1 MTISGLAGIPLT
13 RPAATLSPSDG
24 ERDGVRGVSSIPPL
38 LFGHWYKNHAGARW
52 KHPSAAEGREG
63 AKRQNKPNPMDS
75 LWTPY
80 GLPMD
85 SLWTSYGTTPSQH
98 RALPRP
104 SPGLQPQYGLMP
116 TGVLT
121 VGSLGQGGLGGHRDC
136 RTA

>member
-1 MTISGLAGIPLT
+1 MPGLAGNT
-13 RPAATLSPSDG
+13 RALPKA
-24 ERDGVRGVSSIPPL
+24 VRAQRGKTSQILWTSYGL
-38 LFGHWYKNHAGARW
+38 
-52 KHPSAAEGREG
+52 
-63 AKRQNKPNPMDS
+63 PMDF

-121 VGSLGQGGLGGHRDC
+121 VGSRSEERRVGKERKS
-136 RTA
+136 